1 MSDAIVRE
9 NSLQFNGKNYF
20 RVGSETEV
28 IGSVGE
34 KRSPITKGNYLEAKD
49 RIKSAK
55 LKIREIGPVK
65 IDSQRTSKRDF
76 LANVNLAKV
85 FKVGSV
91 DTAYEDVRDNKL
103 DLLFFSVETND
114 MVKAIN
120 DSPAIRADL
129 KRWGKDARVVTAGFV
144 IVAAATSKTFASSTH
159 VEAQLTAYGVTIDP
173 KLGVSQG
180 GSTAVEF
187 PIGALFAYDI
197 SKIEWDNT
205 NDTIVCDLKRD
216 DHGL

>member
-1 MSDAIVRE
+1 M
-9 NSLQFNGKNYF
+9 
-20 RVGSETEV
+20 
-28 IGSVGE
+28 
-34 KRSPITKGNYLEAKD
+34 
-49 RIKSAK
+49 
-55 LKIREIGPVK
+55 
-65 IDSQRTSKRDF
+65 
-76 LANVNLAKV
+76 
-85 FKVGSV
+85 
-91 DTAYEDVRDNKL
+91 RDNKL

-144 IVAAATSKTFASSTH
+144 MVAAATSKTFASSTH

-197 SKIEWDNT
+197 SKIEWDNK
-205 NDTIVCDLKRD
+205 NDAIVCDLKRD